1 MIILKRGVSGLTM
14 PDKVTDAIQDIIKQ
28 SVPASCSIFVK
39 ANGKRT
45 PQARNWSGSGFHIGN
60 GLIVTASHVAPPEVQ
75 DSGDINI
82 TFDQKIL
89 YPCSVVVTDP
99 NIDAAILQINGDWS
113 KIASVMLANSDAVE
127 LGETVAV
134 IGAPEG
140 WHDTVS
146 VGRVSNVHQSMGDAA
161 PSKAWQ
167 DVMFIDAKI
176 LQGVSGGMCVGTD
189 GLVIGSVIG
198 VTGLL
203 ADYGVG
209 ENVICPSNKIINL
222 IKANKNV

>member
-1 MIILKRGVSGLTM
+1 MSE
-14 PDKVTDAIQDIIKQ
+14 KVTDAIQEVIQK
-28 SVPASCSIFVK
+28 SVLASCSIFVK
-39 ANGKRT
+39 AHNRGKNL
-45 PQARNWSGSGFHIGN
+45 QAKSWSGSGFHIGN
-60 GLIVTASHVAPPEVQ
+60 GLIITASHVAPEDVQ
-75 DSGDINI
+75 EINV
-82 TFDQKIL
+82 TFDQRIL
-89 YPCSVVVTDP
+89 YPCSVVVTDSS
-99 NIDAAILQINGDWS
+99 IDAAILQINGDWS
-113 KIASVMLANSDAVE
+113 KLASVMLANSDVVE

-146 VGRVSNVHQSMGDAA
+146 VGRVSNMHQSMGESA

-209 ENVICPSNKIINL
+209 ENVICPSNKILNL
-222 IKANKNV
+222 IKHIKNV